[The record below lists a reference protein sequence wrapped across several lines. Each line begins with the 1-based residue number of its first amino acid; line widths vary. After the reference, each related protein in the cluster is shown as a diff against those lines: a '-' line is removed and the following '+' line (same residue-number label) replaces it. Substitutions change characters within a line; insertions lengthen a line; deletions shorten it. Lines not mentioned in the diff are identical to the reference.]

1 MGSKHFLDTRSV
13 KLLFLFFLV
22 IVLVSGFLS
31 AVFHTIE
38 SDRKLPPHTSVIHDR
53 ALRGAIVS
61 KDGYTISRSNKTY
74 EATVH
79 ARSIDPGKKDLFI
92 RLFAIYSG
100 MGEKEVRAAF
110 LDKKGRP
117 KKGFVTLSKSI
128 DAATAIQLKHLAY
141 QLRRMHVF
149 RSFVNHRGV
158 QTLYGLDVLEN
169 GEEREFQLGDTLT
182 PALGYVRSR
191 NLGRYRKIYGVKGL
205 EKRYEKY
212 LNKSRDG
219 LVRGMRD
226 VIGTIIR
233 TKSSI
238 RIPRR
243 DGYSLHLNI
252 PLDLQKYVEGTLDQM
267 KEETGAKEV
276 IAAVM
281 ESRTGKILALASS
294 ERYDPSHITRED
306 IPKLNAKFTEYP
318 YEPGSVIKPIT
329 LAIALDKGK
338 VTPETWF
345 KTYNGGPFPIS
356 KYQKIHDDEPFDSLT
371 ATDIIVHSSNIGI
384 SQIAWRLSGREM
396 YEGFRAFGLGRKS
409 GIDLSRELTGRIKPA
424 RLLERKPHEAN
435 QAYGYGMQATFAQL
449 LKAHNVFNNDGVVVT
464 PRIVDYLEDSQGHRF
479 RLDSRHFPSRRIISN
494 RTAHQM
500 HTILQKVVREGTGVA
515 AQYPG
520 LDIGGKTGT
529 AHIAEHGHYVK
540 RYNSSFFG
548 FANDDKGHRY
558 EIGVLVIEASK
569 YHKYFASQSAV
580 PTFKAIVDD
589 MVELGYLH
597 PNLTPEQR
605 AEMLAKEKKRREA
618 ARRIRQE
625 RTRRVKELLRQQ
637 REQMRRR
644 EKRSHTRPHRPAAR
658 PTYRPAPRYQSPIP
672 KRPPTPHEA
681 LPDMF

>member
-13 KLLFLFFLV
+13 KLLFLFFLA
-22 IVLVSGFLS
+22 IVLLSGFLS
-31 AVFHTIE
+31 AVFHTLE
-38 SDRKLPPHTSVIHDR
+38 SDRKLPPHTAVIHDR

-61 KDGYTISRSNKTY
+61 KEGYTLSRSNKTY

-79 ARSIDPGKKDLFI
+79 ARSIDPDKKELFI

-100 MGEKEVRAAF
+100 MGEQEVRAAF
-110 LDKKGRP
+110 MDKKGRP
-117 KKGFVTLSKSI
+117 KKGFVTLSKTL

-149 RSFVNHRGV
+149 RSFVTSRGV
-158 QTLYGLDVLEN
+158 ATLYGLDILEN

-191 NLGRYRKIYGVKGL
+191 NVGRYRKIYGVKGL
-205 EKRYEKY
+205 EKRYDKY

-226 VIGTIIR
+226 VLGTIIR
-233 TKSSI
+233 NKSSI

-252 PLDLQKYVEGTLDQM
+252 PLDLQKYVETTLDRM
-267 KEETGAKEV
+267 KKETGAKEIV
-276 IAAVM
+276 AAVM

-294 ERYDPSHITRED
+294 ERYDPAHITQED
-306 IPKLNAKFTEYP
+306 IPKLNAKCSEYP

-329 LAIALDKGK
+329 LAIALDHGK
-338 VTPETWF
+338 VTPDTWF
-345 KTYNGGPFPIS
+345 KTYNGGPFFIG
-356 KYQKIHDDEPFDSLT
+356 KRQKIHDDEPFDSLT

-384 SQIAWRLSGREM
+384 SQIAWRLSGKEFHD
-396 YEGFRAFGLGRKS
+396 GLSAFGLGRRS
-409 GIDLSRELTGRIKPA
+409 GIDLSRELPGKIKPA

-435 QAYGYGMQATFAQL
+435 QAYGYGMQATFIQL
-449 LKAHNVFNNDGVVVT
+449 LKAHNVFNNDGVIVT
-464 PRIVDYLEDSQGHRF
+464 PRIGDFLEDSQGHRF
-479 RLDSRHFPSRRIISN
+479 RLDPRRFPSRRIIRSQ
-494 RTAHQM
+494 TARQM

-520 LDIGGKTGT
+520 LDVGGKTGT

-540 RYNSSFFG
+540 RYNSSFYG

-569 YHKYFASQSAV
+569 YHKYFASKSAV

-589 MVELGYLH
+589 LVELGYLH

-605 AEMLAKEKKRREA
+605 AERLAKEKKRREA
-618 ARRIRQE
+618 ARKIQQE
-625 RTRRVKELLRQQ
+625 RTRRIKELLRRQ
-637 REQMRRR
+637 REQMHRRKR
-644 EKRSHTRPHRPAAR
+644 KTTPRPRSHPSRPVHRS
-658 PTYRPAPRYQSPIP
+658 PRYQPPIP
-672 KRPPTPHEA
+672 KRRPTPHEA